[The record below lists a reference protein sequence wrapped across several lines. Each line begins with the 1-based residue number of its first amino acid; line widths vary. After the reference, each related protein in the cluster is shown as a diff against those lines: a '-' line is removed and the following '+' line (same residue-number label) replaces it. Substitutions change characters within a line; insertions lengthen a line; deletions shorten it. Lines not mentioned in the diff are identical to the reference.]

1 MNTKVIKLDLNK
13 RLYDKIIA
21 KQDDTRSRFLL
32 FQLFDGA
39 LPFNLSNRSV
49 RVYGVK
55 PDGTTIFNDLTITH
69 SATGFCLLELTN
81 QMLAVAGI
89 VKLEL
94 MITEEDKKLTTIPFE
109 LEVIKKINS
118 NDAIESS
125 NEFSSLLNALKEID
139 QWNREFADKSGK
151 LEELYTTRLNE
162 LNGQLDNI
170 VSEDIGGINDSFKPK
185 KMIPICTFRFDD
197 SQIEDYTDTYP
208 LFKRKGIVSS
218 IAVISDK
225 VGVSGFTT
233 KEQLLELQNEG
244 WEICSHGKTH
254 QYRYPDLDDEMLD
267 IELRVSKEVLRGH
280 GFNVKNMFTPYG
292 NTDERVMNAQSKYYR
307 SASVSG
313 PGALGELNA
322 PPISTYR
329 ITSILIG
336 DTDGTTGS
344 SENESGFKTDTLDY
358 WKYYID
364 KAIKNNSW
372 IVFIGHSFMIKRNN
386 RYADLEALIDYV
398 QSKNMAIMTYDK
410 ALDIFQNKV
419 ETETTKIGAD
429 GTIKGEYGKTRL
441 AKNDSVKNDTSLDDI
456 MSEMITFNSVTNGNA
471 SGLPNNVGGQM
482 VTFKVDNI
490 ALRTFE
496 LFKSYSTDEWNQL
509 FFRSFNDDKS
519 ANKWIKLNNLY
530 ITTNIPSSHNPGVLK
545 TNMITFAYID
555 NSNASGYPESTGG
568 LLSAYFAVDDWGCC
582 YETYK
587 IRNEDRWYSRSWDNV
602 NKAWTPWR
610 ENLDNVNLLYDSV
623 TDTTPITS
631 FPKGTSY
638 CQITGNKASFPEST
652 QGLLETKR
660 YAGNGY
666 NYQIYHLYNQ
676 TKTYKRVWKS
686 DSTWSAWVVVNN

>member
-1 MNTKVIKLDLNK
+1 MNTKIIKLDLNK

-94 MITEEDKKLTTIPFE
+94 MITEGDKKLTTIPFE

-118 NDAIESS
+118 NAAVESS

-162 LNGQLDNI
+162 LNGQLDTI
-170 VSEDIGGINDSFKPK
+170 VQDDIGGINDSFKPK
-185 KMIPICTFRFDD
+185 KMIPICTLTFDD
-197 SQIEDYTDTYP
+197 SQTEDYTDTFP
-208 LFKRKGIVSS
+208 LLKRKGIVSS
-218 IAVISDK
+218 IAVVSDK
-225 VGVSGFTT
+225 VGTKGFTT
-233 KEQLLELQNEG
+233 KEQLLEIQNAG
-244 WEICSHGKTH
+244 WEIASHGKAH
-254 QYRYPDLDDEMLD
+254 QYRYTELDDEQLD
-267 IELRVSKEVLRGH
+267 IELRVSKETLIEY
-280 GFNVKNMFTPYG
+280 GFNVKNMFTPFG

-307 SASVSG
+307 SARVSG
-313 PGALGELNA
+313 PGALGELNT

-329 ITSILIG
+329 VTSILIG

-358 WKYYID
+358 WKYYVD
-364 KAIKNNSW
+364 KAIENNSW

-398 QSKNMAIMTYDK
+398 QSKKMAIMTYDK
-410 ALDIFQNKV
+410 ALDVFQNKV

-429 GTIKGEYGKTRL
+429 GTIKGEYGKVRL

-471 SGLPNNVGGQM
+471 SGLPNGVGGQM
-482 VTFKVDNI
+482 VAFKVDNV

-496 LFKSYSTDEWNQL
+496 LFKSYDENDGEQL
-509 FFRSFNDDKS
+509 YYRTFNSNKTP
-519 ANKWIKLNNLY
+519 NKWIKLNNISILKNVP
-530 ITTNIPSSHNPGVLK
+530 ISHTPGTFK
-545 TNMITFAYID
+545 ENMITYASID
-555 NSNASGYPESTGG
+555 NNNATGYPESTGG
-568 LLSAYFAVDDWGCC
+568 LLTCCFTTDDWSCC

-587 IRNEDRWYSRSWDNV
+587 IRNEDRWYSRSWDGNSR
-602 NKAWTPWR
+602 NWTPWR
-610 ENLDNVNLLYDSV
+610 ENLDNVSLLYDSV

-638 CQITGNKASFPEST
+638 CQITGNKASFPEGT

-666 NYQIYHLYNQ
+666 NHQIYNLYNQ
-676 TKTYKRVWKS
+676 TKAYKRVWKA
-686 DSTWSAWVVVNN
+686 DSTWSSWVVANN